1 MDLPEELIQEYKSE
15 WLEILNDL
23 FQRYE
28 SHPKDPQIISEVRH
42 AAHKLAG
49 TGTTYGFE
57 MITKLAKPV
66 ELAIDH
72 GEDPTEVIRNLYEI
86 KNILSK

>member
-28 SHPKDPQIISEVRH
+28 KAPQDPKIVSEIRH

-57 MITKLAKPV
+57 DITKLAKPV
-66 ELAIDH
+66 ELAIDR
-72 GEDPTEVIRNLYEI
+72 GDDPAEVIRNLYEV
-86 KNILSK
+86 KEILSN